1 MKEFLEFPGF
11 EFHDR
16 KMISLQQ
23 RPKIDIS
30 RRSLCYIV
38 NLLASNG
45 EISGY
50 DVNIALKDYYK
61 KHSHGEL
68 VEMVEELYVK
78 DLDTPNQAIA
88 YWMRS
93 VNQNGIKI
101 AGLCLEEQVSE
112 SYTDALEAALVVI
125 HNVLELYKESKPLL
139 AQKAET
145 VRGKNALEKAN
156 SIYATI
162 KSSFRTNY
170 AYLKEVFTN
179 DNFYI
184 SSIEETLKQLDEKT

>member
-1 MKEFLEFPGF
+1 M
-11 EFHDR
+11 
-16 KMISLQQ
+16 SLLFSKAKQKKKPNTITLIQ
-23 RPKIDIS
+23 PHPSPK
-30 RRSLCYIV
+30 V
-38 NLLASNG
+38 
-45 EISGY
+45 EINPKS
-50 DVNIALKDYYK
+50 AC
-61 KHSHGEL
+61 
-68 VEMVEELYVK
+68 LYVK